1 MYGRRG
7 VLGLTFR
14 GIFIV
19 GITVAF
25 VHVLTVNPVSSWD
38 ITPGSVDISTS
49 PGRAVVSFGGMA
61 PGDSVTAP
69 LTVSNDGSLPLL
81 YSVMSTTSEDTLAA
95 QLDMTIKTNVTKCSD
110 AGFDRDGEIVYG
122 PGDLGSTAGLELV
135 GDPALGLDPGDRVLE
150 ASESETLCI
159 QVSLPTGTGNAF
171 QGLTTAL
178 TLLLIA
184 EQIPEASSASR

>member
-1 MYGRRG
+1 MYRRRG
-7 VLGLTFR
+7 VLGLTFK

-19 GITVAF
+19 GMTVAF
-25 VHVLTVNPVSSWD
+25 VHVLTLTPVSSWD

-49 PGRAVVSFGGMA
+49 PGSAVVSFGGMA
-61 PGDSVTAP
+61 PGDSVTGP

-159 QVSLPTGTGNAF
+159 QVSLPMGTGNAF

>member
-1 MYGRRG
+1 MVG
-7 VLGLTFR
+7 VTL
-14 GIFIV
+14 
-19 GITVAF
+19 AF
-25 VHVLTVNPVSSWD
+25 VHVLSANPVSSWD

-49 PGRAVVSFGGMA
+49 PGSAILSFGGMA
-61 PGDSVTAP
+61 PGDSVTRP

-135 GDPALGLDPGDRVLE
+135 GDPALGPHPGDRVLE
-150 ASESETLCI
+150 VSASETLCI
-159 QVSLPTGTGNAF
+159 QVSLPLGTGNAF

-184 EQIPEASSASR
+184 EQSQ